1 MFFKYHLKQ
10 QSKVMKGIAATFVVL
25 VIIFNLL
32 NHSREWYMLSIMIT
46 LLPLFFTS
54 NIFSSEVEKKTDF
67 LIFTSRIPRYKVL
80 IQKYLSAWIIS
91 EGIIFIAYL
100 SAVVSGFEKSLFP
113 FMIIVIYSTVLSLIG
128 LLVSN
133 ISNNTLLGYG
143 VSLGVWI
150 SEMMLGARWHERHT
164 FLSTNVNLINRSVKV
179 WSNILFMIILI
190 TILILLNLF
199 IVSRGE
205 HLRRKLTYKGT
216 TAVIAVFLIC
226 LFLYNSFF
234 LKLEFWKDN
243 KWTLLKGENINLQYK
258 NLDYDRAKEIFKICN
273 EQSKVLQELFG
284 ESIGYNKVYVWHG
297 VESDFAE
304 DEINA
309 YLIPFRSLMK
319 LNPTEYGG
327 KYWYDDI
334 NTVLMEPIFKQLEEN
349 NENEI
354 LKGAWKNY
362 IYYSY
367 ISPNTRN
374 KLRENKILK
383 MPEYYN
389 NSKEEY
395 MDNLESNIKSNK
407 PEKNSIHALGSISN
421 TLLYKLDQSNHEN
434 TIKLLKY
441 INNSEKSISYR
452 DIEEFIKKNYKD
464 KTLEETLNLYNEIR
478 EYHEKHYSDRGLVTE
493 D

>member
-1 MFFKYHLKQ
+1 MLLKYYLKQ
-10 QSKVMKGIAATFVVL
+10 QSKIMKGIAATFVTL
-25 VIIFNLL
+25 VILL
-32 NHSREWYMLSIMIT
+32 NLSSDGREWYMFSIIIT
-46 LLPLFFTS
+46 ILPLFFTS
-54 NIFSSEVEKKTDF
+54 NIFSSEVENKRDF
-67 LIFTSRIPRYKVL
+67 LIFTSRTPKYIVL
-80 IQKYLSAWIIS
+80 MQKYLAMWLMS

-100 SAVVSGFEKSLFP
+100 SAIFSGFEKSLFS

-133 ISNNTLLGYG
+133 ISNNTLFGYG
-143 VSLGVWI
+143 VSVGIFI
-150 SEMMLGARWHERHT
+150 SQMMLGATWHEKYP
-164 FLSTNVNLINRSVKV
+164 FLSINVNLINRSVKI

-190 TILILLNLF
+190 IILIILNLF

-205 HLRRKLTYKGT
+205 HIRRKLTCNGT
-216 TAVIAVFLIC
+216 AGVILVFIIC

-258 NLDYDRAKEIFKICN
+258 NLDYNRAKEILKICN
-273 EQSKVLQELFG
+273 EQSKALQELFG

-297 VESDFAE
+297 VESDFSQGE
-304 DEINA
+304 NNV

-334 NTVLMEPIFKQLEEN
+334 NTVLMEPIFKQMEVN

-354 LKGAWKNY
+354 LKASWKYY
-362 IYYSY
+362 IYWAY
-367 ISPNTRN
+367 IAPKTKN
-374 KLRENKILK
+374 KLRENKLLK
-383 MPEYYN
+383 MPEYYGN
-389 NSKEEY
+389 REGRTETLENSLKR
-395 MDNLESNIKSNK
+395 IKT
-407 PEKNSIHALGSISN
+407 EKNNIHALGSISPA
-421 TLLYKLDQSNHEN
+421 LLNKLDNSSHEN

-441 INNSEKSISYR
+441 INSSEKRISYR

-464 KTLEETLNLYNEIR
+464 KTVEKTLNLYNEIR
-478 EYHEKHYSDRGLVTE
+478 EYHEKYYSDRGGVTE